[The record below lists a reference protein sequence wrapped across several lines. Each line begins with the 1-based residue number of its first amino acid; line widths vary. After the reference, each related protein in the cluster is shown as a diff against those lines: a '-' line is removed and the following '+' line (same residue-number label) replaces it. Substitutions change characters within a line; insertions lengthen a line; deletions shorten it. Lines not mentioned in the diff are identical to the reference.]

1 MKTASFFLILVA
13 AAACVLAA
21 ETPPETSPAADE
33 AYQRFRAV
41 RYTQVPR
48 LSDVQETSRLQMK
61 QHDES
66 SRLAEKFYEQFPTDA
81 RKWEIIGVAVN
92 SPRQF
97 SGPDAAAEQAAWE
110 KKRNAWRRL
119 LLADAG
125 VPANIWTTVAEWTIG
140 DMAGS
145 RGRPVRDLALAGEV
159 VAQMAARVPASER
172 RKFAEQ
178 AYLDSLQKADPAAA
192 ERFLRTRVGPA
203 ETNAAVKEMAAGRLR
218 IVEAMAAPL
227 DLKFTAADGREVDLA
242 KLRGKVVLVDF
253 WATWC
258 VPCLKEMPYVRA
270 AYKKFHDRG
279 FEVVGISFDKAP
291 GAQPRGMERT
301 AAQVDQFAREN
312 DMPWPHHYDGKY
324 WDNEFG
330 RRFAIAS
337 IPATF
342 LLGKDGRI
350 ATTEAHGEKLAVEI
364 ERLLGQ

>member
-1 MKTASFFLILVA
+1 MKVALTLLLLVA
-13 AAACVLAA
+13 TGTSVFAA
-21 ETPPETSPAADE
+21 ETAPASPAADE

-41 RYTQVPR
+41 RYAQVPR
-48 LSDVQETSRLQMK
+48 LADVQETSRLQMK
-61 QHDES
+61 QHDDS
-66 SRLAEKFYEQFPTDA
+66 SRLAEKFYEQFPADA
-81 RKWEIIGVAVN
+81 RKWEVVGVAVN

-97 SGPDAAAEQAAWE
+97 SGPDAAADQAAWE
-110 KKRNAWRRL
+110 KKRNEWRRM
-119 LLADAG
+119 LLADVS

-145 RGRPVRDLALAGEV
+145 RGRPVRDLAWAGEV

-178 AYLDSLQKADPAAA
+178 AYLDSLQKKDPAAA
-192 ERFLRTRVGPA
+192 ERFLRTRVGPT

-218 IVEAMAAPL
+218 IVEAMSAPL

-291 GAQPRGMERT
+291 GAQPRGMERS

-312 DMPWPHHYDGKY
+312 DMPWPHHYDGNY
-324 WDNEFG
+324 WGNEFG

-337 IPATF
+337 LPTTF

>member
-1 MKTASFFLILVA
+1 MKVALTLLLLVA
-13 AAACVLAA
+13 TGTSVFAA
-21 ETPPETSPAADE
+21 ETAPASPAADE

-41 RYTQVPR
+41 RYAQVPR
-48 LSDVQETSRLQMK
+48 LADVQETSRLQMK
-61 QHDES
+61 QHDDS
-66 SRLAEKFYEQFPTDA
+66 SRLAEKFYEQFPADA
-81 RKWEIIGVAVN
+81 RKWEVVGVAVN

-97 SGPDAAAEQAAWE
+97 SGPDAAADQAAWE
-110 KKRNAWRRL
+110 KKRNEWRRM
-119 LLADAG
+119 LLADVS

-145 RGRPVRDLALAGEV
+145 RGRPVRDLAWAGEV

-178 AYLDSLQKADPAAA
+178 AYLDSLQKKDPAAA
-192 ERFLRTRVGPA
+192 ERFLRTRVGPT

-218 IVEAMAAPL
+218 IAEAMSAPL

-291 GAQPRGMERT
+291 GAQPRGMERS

-312 DMPWPHHYDGKY
+312 DMPWPHHYDGNY
-324 WDNEFG
+324 WGNEFG

-337 IPATF
+337 LPTTF

>member
-1 MKTASFFLILVA
+1 MKTIPSILIFFATVGLV
-13 AAACVLAA
+13 CAA
-21 ETPPETSPAADE
+21 ESAQSLPGADE
-33 AYQRFRAV
+33 AYQRLRAA
-41 RYTQVPR
+41 RSTQVLR
-48 LSDVQETSRLQMK
+48 MADVQETSRLQMK

-66 SRLAEKFYEQFPTDA
+66 SRLAEKFYAQFPIDP
-81 RKWEIIGVAVN
+81 RKWEVLGIAVN

-97 SGPDAAAEQAAWE
+97 SGPAAAAEEVAWE
-110 KKRNAWRRL
+110 KRRNEWRRML
-119 LLADAG
+119 LSDAG

-145 RGRPVRDLALAGEV
+145 RGRPVRDLAWAGEV
-159 VAQMAARVPASER
+159 VAQMAVRVPASDR

-178 AYLDSLQKADPAAA
+178 AYFDALQKADLAAA
-192 ERFLRTRVGPA
+192 ERFLRLRAGPA
-203 ETNAAVKEMAAGRLR
+203 ETNPAVKEMAAGRLR
-218 IVEAMAAPL
+218 VVEAMAAPL
-227 DLKFTAADGREVDLA
+227 ELKFTAADGRQVDLA
-242 KLRGKVVLVDF
+242 QLRGKVVLVDF

-258 VPCLKEMPYVRA
+258 VPCLREMPYVRA
-270 AYKKFHDRG
+270 AYKKFHGRG

-301 AAQVDQFAREN
+301 AAQIDQFAREN

-330 RRFAIAS
+330 RRFAVAS
-337 IPATF
+337 IPAAF

-364 ERLLGQ
+364 ERLLGL

>member
-13 AAACVLAA
+13 TAACVLAA

-97 SGPDAAAEQAAWE
+97 SGPDAAAE
-110 KKRNAWRRL
+110 
-119 LLADAG
+119 
-125 VPANIWTTVAEWTIG
+125 
-140 DMAGS
+140 
-145 RGRPVRDLALAGEV
+145 
-159 VAQMAARVPASER
+159 
-172 RKFAEQ
+172 
-178 AYLDSLQKADPAAA
+178 
-192 ERFLRTRVGPA
+192 RFLRTRVGPA

-242 KLRGKVVLVDF
+242 KLRGKGRSLF
-253 WATWC
+253 T
-258 VPCLKEMPYVRA
+258 K
-270 AYKKFHDRG
+270 G
-279 FEVVGISFDKAP
+279 GNSFL
-291 GAQPRGMERT
+291 
-301 AAQVDQFAREN
+301 
-312 DMPWPHHYDGKY
+312 
-324 WDNEFG
+324 FG
-330 RRFAIAS
+330 RDLGLKSCSF
-337 IPATF
+337 F
-342 LLGKDGRI
+342 LL
-350 ATTEAHGEKLAVEI
+350 
-364 ERLLGQ
+364 